1 MLKFYTLKEK
11 EPNDCSYVLIK
22 SKQRPIINRKTGET
36 SPFYYVVIPYK
47 NQQGKWTFEEAA
59 GEQWSTWSEDE
70 ILGWCPL
77 QAIEN
82 NEIW

>member
-11 EPNDCSYVLIK
+11 EPNEYSLILIK
-22 SKQRPIINRKTGET
+22 DKHRPIINRKTGET
-36 SPFYYVVIPYK
+36 SPFYYVVTPYK
-47 NQQGKWTFEEAA
+47 NRQREWEFEEAA
-59 GEQWSTWSEDE
+59 GEQFSTWSEDE

-77 QAIEN
+77 QIIEN